1 MVPALDE
8 AGQRSGA
15 FASEDWADPEAFY
28 TALERVGT
36 PVRLPVLPAR
46 QESGPLITVRRS
58 ATSSLVE
65 QCSTS

>member
-36 PVRLPVLPAR
+36 PVRLPMLPAR
-46 QESGPLITVRRS
+46 
-58 ATSSLVE
+58 
-65 QCSTS
+65 